1 MTPSSLRAQRSN
13 LVIVGFVL
21 LTLSACKTKSELR
34 REQELA
40 QLKQEVSQV
49 RGTRADSEVLAEE
62 IRVEMSRLGNVVEQQ
77 AALNQKNYEE
87 LKQEM
92 TAVTAR
98 LQALEQRAVAEE
110 TRPAAPE
117 KPAPGGYDAGKRL
130 FEDGQYDEAIEILRP
145 VAKNKKGEEG
155 RKSLFLLG
163 ESYFATRDYASAAL
177 EFSEYKKKYPKDSLV
192 PNAIYRQANAFR
204 SMGKPKEAKLFY
216 QELIDKY
223 PKNNLTAKAKTEMKK
238 LK

>member
-1 MTPSSLRAQRSN
+1 MKLSQSA
-13 LVIVGFVL
+13 VL
-21 LTLSACKTKSELR
+21 LTAVLLTVSACKTKSELR
-34 REQELA
+34 REQELER
-40 QLKQEVSQV
+40 LKQEVSQV

-62 IRVEMSRLGNVVEQQ
+62 LRVEMSRLGNVVEEQ
-77 AALNQKNYEE
+77 AQLNRKQYEE
-87 LKQEM
+87 LRQEVTTM
-92 TAVTAR
+92 TAR
-98 LQALEQRAVAEE
+98 LQALEQKAVAEE

-117 KPAPGGYDAGKRL
+117 KPAPGGYEAGKKL
-130 FEDGQYDEAIEILRP
+130 FEEGQYEDAIEVLRP

-163 ESYFATRDYASAAL
+163 ESYFATKDYASAAL

-204 SMGKPKEAKLFY
+204 SMGKAKEAKLFY
-216 QELIDKY
+216 QELVDRF